1 MARRDDIANRFSEV
15 ILKRLLGRRL
25 VEARDEAQAR
35 AALRRII
42 VENLHAEEQIDAE
55 ARQILQGHAREIR
68 DTTADYSR
76 LLAMV
81 KQRLARERGFVL

>member
-1 MARRDDIANRFSEV
+1 MARRDVVADRFSEG
-15 ILKRLLGRRL
+15 ILKRLQGRKFIE
-25 VEARDEAQAR
+25 VRDEARAR

-42 VENLHAEEQIDAE
+42 LENLQAEEQIDAE
-55 ARQILQGHAREIR
+55 ARKILQGHAREIR

-76 LLAMV
+76 LLTLV

>member
-1 MARRDDIANRFSEV
+1 MARREEIAERFSEV
-15 ILKRLLGRRL
+15 ILKRLIGRKL
-25 VEARDEAQAR
+25 VEARDEARAR
-35 AALRRII
+35 AALRRVI